1 MITTKRDTPYPVGVA
16 QRRGARTTSQRAANA
31 KKSALPESFAGRYI
45 PRERGRN
52 DSTGAQTW
60 LADDP
65 VLGRVVEVTTVPP
78 GHPKAEALSA
88 GAKAAAALTGRA
100 VARVLDVVD
109 SSATNGAVTPP
120 AIVTAE
126 DNAIAAAANG
136 SSNGTARTAQAT
148 PVEPAVVVVSE
159 AVPGRTLSDFLTWR
173 STTASHDGGPII
185 PPGEATAIALQV
197 ARCVQTAHDQG
208 VPHGRIRPSTVVV
221 TETGEVRLR
230 GFGVEAVL
238 DGVSPAQVGRDV
250 IAADVHGCAAVLYAC
265 LTGRWPDGADDE
277 LPTAP
282 RVEDGR
288 VPWPSRVVAGVP
300 AVLDEVCARGLATCV
315 PPAKS
320 RSHYAD
326 ASSITDALVLAAH
339 ELGVVPSAVPG
350 EPGRAAPY
358 VAPVAALPD
367 PVVTTGQLQA
377 INPYGAA
384 PVAAPAAYGAV
395 PAAVA
400 PLAAPVAEP
409 VRPGPSWFV
418 RFLKRFA
425 GFLIGVAII
434 AGMALVGALLL
445 RTGDP
450 LTTAIGPDT
459 NPSISA
465 KPTAS
470 APVVEPSA
478 TPTLDAIIPI
488 VDASDFD
495 PEGVN
500 GENPDLVKFATDDDP
515 NTAWT
520 TVVYK
525 ADNIAGKTGVGL
537 VFDLGSPRSVSSVSL
552 ELVGQ
557 GTDLELRSS
566 DIAPEAISETQV
578 IASAT
583 GAGSSVTLRL
593 SRPVSTRY
601 LVVWLTKLPS
611 LGSRYQGG
619 IASITV
625 RG

>member
-1 MITTKRDTPYPVGVA
+1 MGVA
-16 QRRGARTTSQRAANA
+16 QRRGARTPSQRAA
-31 KKSALPESFAGRYI
+31 KPSKSAQPETFAGRYI

-52 DSTGAQTW
+52 DASGAQTW

-109 SSATNGAVTPP
+109 NSAATAGPTPP

-126 DNAIAAAANG
+126 DNAIAAAANATANGAANG
-136 SSNGTARTAQAT
+136 SSNGNARGAT
-148 PVEPAVVVVSE
+148 RSAPVAPVEPAVVVVSE
-159 AVPGRTLSDFLTWR
+159 AVPGRTLSDFLAWR

-197 ARCVQTAHDQG
+197 ARCVQTAHDLG

-315 PPAKS
+315 PPAKN

-339 ELGVVPSAVPG
+339 ELGVIPSAVPG
-350 EPGRAAPY
+350 ELGRAAPY

-377 INPYGAA
+377 INPYGA
-384 PVAAPAAYGAV
+384 V

-409 VRPGPSWFV
+409 LRPGPSWFV

-434 AGMALVGALLL
+434 AAMALVGALLL

-450 LTTAIGPDT
+450 LTTAIGPGANA
-459 NPSISA
+459 NPSAS
-465 KPTAS
+465 PTAS
-470 APVVEPSA
+470 VPIVEPSA
-478 TPTLDAIIPI
+478 TPTLDAVVPI

-500 GENPDLVKFATDDDP
+500 GENPDLVRFAIDDDP
-515 NTAWT
+515 KTAWR

-525 ADNIAGKTGVGL
+525 AENIAGKTGVGL
-537 VFDLGSPRSVSSVSL
+537 VFDLGSPRSVSSVKL

-566 DIAPEAISETQV
+566 DILPEAISETQV
-578 IASAT
+578 IATAS

-619 IASITV
+619 IATITV